1 METPNSNRRVGA
13 EAQIKKKVSQAQK
26 DASKRYYEK
35 NKARI
40 SAQVAE
46 KGMERYYSDDN
57 YREDRIAY
65 MKAYYQVKKEQL
77 EHYEQAKELLAKNN
91 IPWMPVADK
100 TAYGISH

>member
-1 METPNSNRRVGA
+1 METPA
-13 EAQIKKKVSQAQK
+13 IKKKCSQAQIE
-26 DASKRYYEK
+26 ASKRYYEK

-40 SAQVAE
+40 SSQVAE

-65 MKAYYQVKKEQL
+65 MKAYYRSKKEQL
-77 EHYEQAKELLAKNN
+77 EQAKELLAKNN

-100 TAYGISH
+100 SAYGVPH